1 MDENQIDSLLGLV
14 NSIAMAEQANAG
26 SAELTELL
34 NQLHQ
39 ASQDPLAASFIAQ
52 AQERQRQQAVA
63 QIDAAT
69 PVELGAIK
77 QEQEAALRELQ
88 NSYIRTGLKENQG
101 PKQGYQYHEAL
112 GEYVHSTD
120 GTVAP
125 IRSHPSGSR
134 VYNEQTAPQGA
145 AGFKNPRMADGS
157 RVTGSRMVD
166 GVAQPFTYK
175 TREQMS
181 VEGNL
186 QEQMKLILAMGSVE
200 DSISAYAGL
209 QTAMA
214 SQAQRVMQNLTS
226 QAEHKLGVERLRNL
240 LEQREVADRNR
251 PDWWKTQ
258 TFSKETEI
266 VRQQYTQAVGQA
278 EALASKWAGSNPELI
293 SMQNQAKL
301 FEWQLRR
308 KEATAQWVEA
318 KEFDRQKREEA
329 KKDALRQQF
338 KPEQIEN
345 FRIAYAD
352 SPEMADMSDEG
363 IISILASGK
372 KTLSKEEEAI
382 FRMSHEEIQGLAIP
396 GSNKL
401 AERIYIQREAR
412 RTGNTP
418 VDVQIQMKQL
428 RNLATPDKVIRSM
441 GWLDSSPEAKRL
453 RNLEQ
458 MVNSGLAKPEEKA
471 ALQEQ
476 LFVAASGIMR
486 QQNTA
491 RKLGD
496 ISSWV
501 LPDGVIKD
509 TADSLRASGQ
519 SKVSLRDTVQ
529 ALVAKADKTQ
539 LADLSAQIK
548 SAVQANLSMHKDDP
562 LFGMDPMAAYSEV
575 DRIFAQGIRS
585 NALAIAGYAAPH
597 AQMPVPPGTFAN
609 GMPESLSR
617 ALREQMQSRP
627 SLF

>member
-1 MDENQIDSLLGLV
+1 MDENQIDHLLGLV
-14 NSIAMAEQANAG
+14 NSISMAEQANAG
-26 SAELTELL
+26 SEELTMLL
-34 NQLHQ
+34 NQLQQ
-39 ASQDPLAASFIAQ
+39 ASQDPLAASIINNL
-52 AQERQRQQAVA
+52 QEQQRQQAVQA
-63 QIDAAT
+63 IDQAT
-69 PVELGAIK
+69 PVELQAIK
-77 QEQEAALRELQ
+77 LSQQSALEELSQ
-88 NSYIRTGLKENQG
+88 SFIRTGVTENTG
-101 PKQGYQYHEAL
+101 PKAGYQYNEQL

-125 IRSHPSGSR
+125 IREKATPK
-134 VYNEQTAPQGA
+134 VYNEQTVPEGSANFQA
-145 AGFKNPRMADGS
+145 PRMPDGS
-157 RVTGSRMVD
+157 RVTGTRTNEE
-166 GVAQPFTYK
+166 GVAVPFSYK
-175 TREQMS
+175 SRETMAVQ
-181 VEGNL
+181 GNL
-186 QEQMKLILAMGSVE
+186 QEQMKLILAMGSVD
-200 DSISAYAGL
+200 DSISAYANL
-209 QTAMA
+209 QTSMA
-214 SQAQRVMQNLTS
+214 SQTQRVMQNLTS
-226 QAEHKLGVERLRNL
+226 QAEQKLGVERLRNL

-258 TFSKETEI
+258 TYSKETEI
-266 VRQQYTQAVGQA
+266 VRQQYTQAVSQA
-278 EALASKWAGSNPELI
+278 EALASKWAGSNPELL

-308 KEATAQWVEA
+308 KEATAQGVEA
-318 KEFDRQKREEA
+318 KEFDRRKREED

-401 AERIYIQREAR
+401 AERIYIQREAQ

-428 RNLATPDKVIRSM
+428 RSLATPDRVIRSM
-441 GWLDSSPEAKRL
+441 GWLDSSPEATRL
-453 RNLEQ
+453 RSLER
-458 MVNSGLAKPEEKA
+458 MVNSGVAKPEERA

-509 TADSLRASGQ
+509 TADSLRTSGQ

-562 LFGMDPMAAYSEV
+562 LFGMDPLAAYSEV

-585 NALAIAGYAAPH
+585 NALAIAGYATPH
-597 AQMPVPPGTFAN
+597 AQAPVPQGAFAS
-609 GMPESLSR
+609 GMSDSLSR

>member
-34 NQLHQ
+34 NQLQQ
-39 ASQDPLAASFIAQ
+39 ASQDPLAASFVAQ
-52 AQERQRQQAVA
+52 MQEQQRQQAVA

-77 QEQEAALRELQ
+77 HEQDAALQELQ
-88 NSYIRTGLKENQG
+88 NSYIRTGIKENQG
-101 PKQGYQYHEAL
+101 PKAGYQYHEAL

-125 IRSHPSGSR
+125 IRAQPSGSR

-145 AGFKNPRMADGS
+145 AGFQNPRMADGS
-157 RVTGSRMVD
+157 RITGSRMVD
-166 GVAQPFTYK
+166 GVAQPFSYK
-175 TREQMS
+175 TREQMA

-186 QEQMKLILAMGSVE
+186 QEQMKQILAMGSVD
-200 DSISAYAGL
+200 DSISAYANL

-214 SQAQRVMQNLTS
+214 SQVQRVMQNLTS
-226 QAEHKLGVERLRNL
+226 QAEQKLGVERLRNL

-258 TFSKETEI
+258 MYSKETEV
-266 VRQQYTQAVGQA
+266 VRQQYTQAVSQA
-278 EALASKWAGSNPELI
+278 EALAAKWAGSNPELL

-308 KEATAQWVEA
+308 KEATAQGVEA
-318 KEFDRQKREEA
+318 KEFDRRKREDD

-382 FRMSHEEIQGLAIP
+382 FRMSHEEIQSLAIP

-401 AERIYIQREAR
+401 AERIYVQREAQ

-428 RNLATPDKVIRSM
+428 RSLATPERVIRSM

-471 ALQEQ
+471 AFQEQ

-496 ISSWV
+496 VSSWV
-501 LPDGVIKD
+501 LPEGVLKD

-519 SKVSLRDTVQ
+519 PKVSLRDMVQ
-529 ALVAKADKTQ
+529 TLVATADKTQ

-548 SAVQANLSMHKDDP
+548 SAVQANLSVHKDDP
-562 LFGMDPMAAYSEV
+562 LFGMDHLAAYSEV
-575 DRIFAQGIRS
+575 DRVFAQGIRS
-585 NALAIAGYAAPH
+585 SALAIAGYATPH
-597 AQMPVPPGTFAN
+597 AQAPVPRGTFAT
-609 GMPESLSR
+609 GMSESQAR

>member
-1 MDENQIDSLLGLV
+1 MDENQIDQLLGLV
-14 NSIAMAEQANAG
+14 NSIQLAEQANVG
-26 SAELTELL
+26 SEELTELL
-34 NQLHQ
+34 NQLQQ
-39 ASQDPLAASFIAQ
+39 ASQDPLAASLVAQ
-52 AQERQRQQAVA
+52 MQEQQRLQAVDA
-63 QIDAAT
+63 IDRAT
-69 PVELGAIK
+69 PVELQAIK
-77 QEQEAALRELQ
+77 LEQEAGLQELQ
-88 NSYIRTGLKENQG
+88 GNYIRTGITDNQG
-101 PKQGYQYHEAL
+101 PKQGYQYHEGL

-125 IRSHPSGSR
+125 IRGQTR
-134 VYNEQTAPQGA
+134 QREYNEQTVPQGSA
-145 AGFKNPRMADGS
+145 DYKAPTIAGG
-157 RVTGSRMVD
+157 RVTGSRMID
-166 GVAQPFTYK
+166 GVAVPFSYK
-175 TREQMS
+175 SRETMA

-186 QEQMKLILAMGSVE
+186 QEQMKLILAMGSVD
-200 DSISAYAGL
+200 DSISAYANL
-209 QTAMA
+209 QTSMA
-214 SQAQRVMQNLTS
+214 SQTQRVMQNLTS
-226 QAEHKLGVERLRNL
+226 QAEQKLGVERLRNL

-266 VRQQYTQAVGQA
+266 VREQYTQAVAQA

-308 KEATAQWVEA
+308 KEATAQGVEA
-318 KEFDRQKREEA
+318 KEFDRQQRAEA

-382 FRMSHEEIQGLAIP
+382 FRMSHEEIQSLAIP

-401 AERIYIQREAR
+401 AERIFVQREAQ

-428 RNLATPDKVIRSM
+428 RNLATPERIIRSM

-501 LPDGVIKD
+501 LPDGVLKD

-562 LFGMDPMAAYSEV
+562 LFGMDPLAAYSEV

-585 NALAIAGYAAPH
+585 NALAIAGYATPH
-597 AQMPVPPGTFAN
+597 AQAPVPQGTFAT
-609 GMPESLSR
+609 GMSDSLSR